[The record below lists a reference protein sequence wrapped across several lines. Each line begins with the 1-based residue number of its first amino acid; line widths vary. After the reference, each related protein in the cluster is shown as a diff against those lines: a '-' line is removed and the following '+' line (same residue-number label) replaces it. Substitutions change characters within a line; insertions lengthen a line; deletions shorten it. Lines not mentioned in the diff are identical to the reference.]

1 MPLYAISTIE
11 YKTSDKTYALIT
23 SSYCS
28 HDPAF
33 DIIGGAL
40 PYRYPA
46 EQISRDRATM
56 RVGLVYDPVY
66 LEHDTGTHVENA
78 QRLITTISYIEENH
92 LKDKLV
98 LLSPRAATIDEL
110 ATVHAQ
116 EYISRIQAQSERG
129 GGWLDP
135 DTVTSPGSYNAA
147 VYAAGGVLTAVDS
160 VMTRQVSSAFA
171 LVRPPGHH
179 ATCWQAMGFC
189 LFNNIA
195 IGAKY
200 AMSKFDIKRLL
211 IVDFDV
217 HHGNGTQDTFYT
229 DPHVLYFSTH
239 QYPFY
244 PGTGSI
250 DEAGARDGEGFNI
263 NVPLLTGWGDEEYQA
278 VFEDILAPVAKR
290 FEPQLILVSAGYD
303 AHWADSLALMQ
314 MSVSGFARLVEIIKT
329 LADMLCQGRMV
340 FTLEGGYHPEAL
352 PLSVSATLDVLR
364 GNSEIS
370 DPLGKQEGKTK
381 PVNFDNFIKMVRDMH
396 NL

>member
-1 MPLYAISTIE
+1 MSVG
-11 YKTSDKTYALIT
+11 
-23 SSYCS
+23 
-28 HDPAF
+28 
-33 DIIGGAL
+33 II
-40 PYRYPA
+40 
-46 EQISRDRATM
+46 
-56 RVGLVYDPVY
+56 YDPVY

-78 QRLITTISYIEENH
+78 QRLIAIMSHLEENN

-110 ATVHAQ
+110 AAVHAP
-116 EYISRIQAQSERG
+116 EYISEIKNQAERG

-135 DTVTSPGSYNAA
+135 DTVMSPGSYNAA
-147 VYAAGGVLTAVDS
+147 IYAAGGALTAVDA
-160 VMTRQVSSAFA
+160 VMSRQVNSAFA

-195 IGAKY
+195 IAAKY
-200 AMSKFDIKRLL
+200 AMANFDIQKIL

-217 HHGNGTQDTFYT
+217 HHGNGTQDTFYA

-239 QYPFY
+239 EYPFY

-250 DEAGARDGEGFNI
+250 DETGARDGEGFTV
-263 NVPLLTGWGDEEYQA
+263 NVPLLAGWGDDEYQA

-303 AHWADSLALMQ
+303 AHWADSLAQMQ
-314 MSVSGFARLVEIIKT
+314 VSVSGFARLVEITKT

-340 FTLEGGYHPEAL
+340 FTLEGGYHLEAL
-352 PLSVSATLDVLR
+352 ALSVGATLDILL
-364 GNSEIS
+364 GNNQIS
-370 DPLGKQEGKTK
+370 DPLGKQGSRTK
-381 PVNFDNFIKMVRDMH
+381 PVNFTNFIKMVRDMH
-396 NL
+396 DL